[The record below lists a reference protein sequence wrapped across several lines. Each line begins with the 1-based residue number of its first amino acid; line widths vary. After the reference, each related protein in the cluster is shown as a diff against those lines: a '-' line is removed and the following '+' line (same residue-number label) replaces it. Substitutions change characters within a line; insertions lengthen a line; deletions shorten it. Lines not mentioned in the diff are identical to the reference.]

1 MQTSIK
7 TIGGREF
14 GFRTIPAEESVLVQ
28 VTVASVIGEPLFKA
42 LTQTPMSEDGKI
54 DKAQMTAIFGSMVGL
69 LTTKLDGPALLK
81 LLKAVFKYVSV
92 DGRDVVINEHF
103 DHKPKE
109 MWFVLWEALRFNYS
123 DFLPGNLFSSDLG
136 ELMGSN

>member
-1 MQTSIK
+1 MKALMK

-42 LTQTPMSEDGKI
+42 LTQTPLNEEGKV
-54 DKAQMTAIFGSMVGL
+54 DKAQMMAIFGAMVGL
-69 LTTKLDGPALLK
+69 LTTKLNGKELLQLMK
-81 LLKAVFKYVSV
+81 DVFKYVSV
-92 DGRDVVINEHF
+92 EGKPLIINEHF

-109 MWFVLWEALRFNYS
+109 MWFVLWEALRFNYT
-123 DFLPGNLFSSDLG
+123 DFLPANLFSSDLE
-136 ELMGSN
+136 ELLSAN